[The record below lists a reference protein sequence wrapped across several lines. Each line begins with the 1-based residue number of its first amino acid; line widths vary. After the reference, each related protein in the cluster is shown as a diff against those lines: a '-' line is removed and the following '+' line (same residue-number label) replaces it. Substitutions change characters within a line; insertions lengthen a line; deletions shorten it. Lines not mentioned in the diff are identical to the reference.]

1 MKIIAFFKLKDGVD
15 FAKAI
20 PYLAAEETMAW
31 RLYLEGK
38 LREFYLTSQQ
48 GLVIDI
54 FEYESLEACKNE
66 MAELPLMKA
75 GLMDVTYYD
84 LLPFKN
90 MEFLFKEEYKTK

>member
-20 PYLAAEETMAW
+20 PHLAAEETMAW

-54 FEYESLEACKNE
+54 FEYESLEACKKE
-66 MAELPLMKA
+66 MGELPLMKA
-75 GLMDVTYYD
+75 GLMEVIYYD